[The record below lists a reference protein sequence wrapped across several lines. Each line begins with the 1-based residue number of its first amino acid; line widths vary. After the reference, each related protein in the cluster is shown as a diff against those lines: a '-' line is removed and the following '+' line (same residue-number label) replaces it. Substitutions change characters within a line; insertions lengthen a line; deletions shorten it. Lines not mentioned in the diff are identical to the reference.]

1 MDKFKQELSREISEV
16 KDEVESQLYSVKEEL
31 RELAS
36 MICDEQ
42 AESGRAS
49 FADVVRRKRKK
60 NLLVMLASDQDRNA
74 TELKNEVS

>member
-1 MDKFKQELSREISEV
+1 
-16 KDEVESQLYSVKEEL
+16 
-31 RELAS
+31 

-49 FADVVRRKRKK
+49 FADVARRNRKK